1 MNDTDIHARTLTA
14 VFEKSLR
21 KYADRVAVR
30 FEDESLTYAELDAR
44 ANAFANA
51 LAARGIA
58 PNDRVVLMLTNRVE
72 YLIADLG
79 IIKAGATKVPL
90 NDRLTATEFE
100 YMIDDSKAGTVVCDP
115 AFVETLEE
123 LRPSLEHVETIVG
136 VADGDDPLP
145 DGFERFEELDGE
157 ASAPPDVAPA
167 PSDFVGHYYTGGTTG
182 KPKGVLH
189 TYENMT
195 VNAYSH
201 IMELAI
207 TGDDTMLLMTPL
219 PHSAGAFLWAGLLA
233 GATVVVRDGF
243 DTEVALSAIEEEAV
257 TWTFMVPTMIY
268 RVLDSPA
275 LATHDTSS
283 LETLVYGAAP
293 MTPARL
299 REGLDAFGP
308 VFLQF
313 YGQTEVPNL
322 ITTFGTQEHQ
332 IAVERELTGRLS
344 SAGQPCLMSD
354 VKVVDIETGADLP
367 PGEEGEVLATAPY
380 VMTEY
385 FELPEETAETL
396 TEDSWVHTGDIGTI
410 DDDGY
415 LYLLDR
421 TSDVIITGGMNVY
434 STEVEDVLVEHPQVS
449 QVAVIGV
456 PDDDWG
462 EAVKAIVIPT
472 TDEMAG
478 LENDVL
484 AFADERLADYKKPKS
499 VDIVSEIPET
509 PYGKMDKKALR
520 ERFWEDEERAI
531 G

>member
-1 MNDTDIHARTLTA
+1 MNESDTHARTLKS
-14 VFEKSLR
+14 VFEKSFR
-21 KYADRVAVR
+21 KHADRVAVR

-44 ANAFANA
+44 ANAFAHA
-51 LAARGIA
+51 LADRGVG
-58 PNDRVVLMLTNRVE
+58 PNDRVALMLTNRIE

-79 IIKAGATKVPL
+79 VIKAGATKVPL

-100 YMIDDSKAGTVVCDP
+100 YMLNDSRAETIVCDP
-115 AFVETLEE
+115 AFVETLDG
-123 LRPSLEHVETIVG
+123 LRPSLDHAETIIG
-136 VADGDDPLP
+136 VSDGDALP
-145 DGFERFEELDGE
+145 AGFEPFEEFTGE
-157 ASAPPDVAPA
+157 ADTPPEVSPD

-189 TYENMT
+189 TYESMT

-233 GATVVVRDGF
+233 GSTIIVRDGF
-243 DTEVALSAIEEEAV
+243 DMEVVLSVIESEAV

-268 RVLDSPA
+268 RVLDAPE
-275 LATHDTSS
+275 LADHDTSS

-299 REGLDAFGP
+299 REGLDEFGS

-322 ITTFGTQEHQ
+322 ITTFGKQEHRS
-332 IAVERELTGRLS
+332 AVEHDLTERLS

-354 VKVVDIETGADLP
+354 VKVVDIETGDELP
-367 PGEEGEVLATAPY
+367 PGEEGEILATAPY

-385 FELPEETAETL
+385 FELPEATAETL
-396 TEDSWVHTGDIGTI
+396 TEDGWVHTGDIGKI

-415 LYLLDR
+415 VYLLDR

-434 STEVEDVLVEHPQVS
+434 STEVEDVLIEHPSIS

-472 TDEMAG
+472 DEETSS
-478 LENDVL
+478 LEDEVL
-484 AFADERLADYKKPKS
+484 EFADERLADYKKPKS
-499 VDIVSEIPET
+499 VDFVSEIPET

-520 ERFWEDEERAI
+520 ERYWEDEDRAI
-531 G
+531 S